1 MNAISPT
8 DSNAIA
14 DERLRTIVE
23 HIEILNAES
32 DALKEDIKEVYSEA
46 NGAGYCTQTIRKVI
60 AERKKD
66 DNERS
71 EQMSM
76 FDLYWERV
84 HF

>member
-1 MNAISPT
+1 MNAINPT

-14 DERLRTIVE
+14 DERLRSIVE
-23 HIEILNAES
+23 RIEQLNAEA

-46 NGAGYCTQTIRKVI
+46 NGAGYCTKTLRKVV

-66 DNERS
+66 ENERS

-76 FDLYWERV
+76 FELYWERV
-84 HF
+84 HG